1 MSVSRRRRTESVL
14 AASSTR
20 RAETDSV
27 RLTQIKLSGFKSF
40 VDPTAIHVPG
50 QLVGIV
56 GPNGCGKSNVIDAV
70 RWVLGESRASALR
83 GDSMMDVIFNGAVNR
98 KPMARASVELI
109 FDNSLARA
117 AGQWSQYAEISV
129 KRVLQRDGESSYLI
143 NNTHVRRRD
152 ITDIFLGT
160 GLGPRAYAIVEQG
173 MISRIIEAK
182 PEELRVFLEEAA
194 GISKYKERR
203 RETENRLSDTRD
215 NLSRVT
221 DIRTELGVQ
230 IEKLQKQAEVASRYH
245 EFQADLQI
253 KQQLLWFLRRRDA
266 ASERERHAQEIVRT
280 SNELEGETARLR
292 ETESRIETARASHYS
307 AGDTLNAAQA
317 ALYSANSEV
326 ARHESELRHV
336 EETRQRL
343 ENRHIELRAQLGSW
357 REQRS
362 QLTQALHMWANRQ
375 VGAKQR
381 VEVAR
386 LLFESEEGKLPHAEQ
401 AFRVAQERLND
412 VRGQAMQAESRFQLE
427 QTNLSHTERSLETL
441 KLRDERLKA
450 ELETLDP
457 PDEQA
462 LHNQEAHV
470 ADIERRI
477 EQAQKE
483 TSQLQDDCAELD
495 QQRQQSLARLNEALR
510 EHSAAEAQLRTLQQI
525 QDSMAE
531 DGKLVEWLDRRGLSG
546 RSRFWEK
553 LRIEAGWEIAVEAV
567 LRERL
572 HAHEL
577 SGEEGL
583 AAIAADRPPAKASFY
598 SDCAHSGV
606 GGLEGMQGL
615 SAKITVSDPALAG
628 TVEDWFAG
636 VYVTEGVP
644 DNGACAALLPG
655 ISLVNRQGDR
665 FSRCTASFYAPDST
679 DSGLLVRQAEIETLQ
694 TRFVALARILEG
706 ARTEVGA
713 REGELAAAQTALE
726 AARDAGSELQ
736 GGSHEARIEML
747 KLVQARD
754 RYRERSGQ
762 ISSELDG
769 IAQDL
774 QKSEAKKAELL
785 DALNGIRAQIEALQS
800 DLGEVRAAHSTAEV
814 GLTSQRHAV
823 QQAERSAQDAVY
835 AERECISKV
844 NEIDNSVKIV
854 DQQIERA
861 ELDVGKLSEELAFD
875 PIPAVREAL
884 DAAIEL
890 RIGCEKTLGEARNA
904 VEIASAQL
912 RALEEERLQI
922 EGRMNPLRERVGEL
936 RLKEQAASINHDQ
949 FAAQLLEA
957 GADESRL
964 AAESET
970 APRPSALQAEI
981 TRLSQSIAE
990 LGAVNLAALE
1000 ELNTSTERK
1009 GFLDS
1014 QSADL
1019 EEAVKTLEDAIRRI
1033 DRETR
1038 DLLRETFDS
1047 VNRHFGSLFPLLF
1060 GGGEARLIMTGEEIL
1075 DSGVQVMAQPP
1086 GKRNSSIHLL
1096 SGGEKALT
1104 AISLVFSLF
1113 QLNPAPFCLLDEVD
1127 APLDDSNT
1135 QRFCELVK
1143 KMSGQTQ
1150 FLYISHNKIT
1160 MEMASQLVGVTM
1172 QESGVSRVVAVDID
1186 QALRMREELA
1196 A

>member
-1 MSVSRRRRTESVL
+1 M
-14 AASSTR
+14 
-20 RAETDSV
+20 

-40 VDPTAIHVPG
+40 VDPTSIHVPG
-50 QLVGIV
+50 HLVGIV

-70 RWVLGESRASALR
+70 RWVLGETRASALR
-83 GDSMMDVIFNGAVNR
+83 GDSMMDVIFNGSVNR
-98 KPMARASVELI
+98 KPLARASVELI

-129 KRVLQRDGESSYLI
+129 KRVLQRDGESSYFI

-215 NLSRVT
+215 NLARVT
-221 DIRTELGVQ
+221 DIRTELGTQ
-230 IEKLQKQAEVASRYH
+230 IVKLEKQAEVAGRYQD
-245 EFQADLQI
+245 FQFELQV

-266 ASERERHAQEIVRT
+266 AAERERHAQEIDRT

-292 ETESRIETARASHYS
+292 ETESRIETARGAHYT
-307 AGDTLNAAQA
+307 AGDGLNAGQA
-317 ALYSANSEV
+317 ALYAANSEV

-343 ENRHIELRAQLGSW
+343 ENRHVELRSQLGSW

-381 VEVAR
+381 VDTAKQA
-386 LLFESEEGKLPHAEQ
+386 LATESGKLPYTEH
-401 AFRVAQERLND
+401 AFRVTQERMNE
-412 VRGQAMQAESRFQLE
+412 VRSQSMQAESRFQLE
-427 QTNLSHTERSLETL
+427 QTNLGHCERLLQTLEQ
-441 KLRDERLKA
+441 RDERLKA
-450 ELETLDP
+450 ELETLDR
-457 PDEQA
+457 PDPQA
-462 LHNQEAHV
+462 LLDQESHV
-470 ADIERRI
+470 AELERRI
-477 EQAQKE
+477 DEAQNE
-483 TSQLQDDCAELD
+483 TAGLQEACSVLD
-495 QQRQQSLARLNEALR
+495 RERQSSVSRLNEALR
-510 EHSAAEAQLRTLQQI
+510 EHSAVEAQLGTLRLI
-525 QDSMAE
+525 QEAMAV
-531 DGKLVEWLDRRGLSG
+531 DGKLVEWLDRHGLSG
-546 RSRFWEK
+546 QPRLWEK
-553 LRIEAGWEIAVEAV
+553 LRIETGWEIAVEAV

-577 SGEEGL
+577 STEDSLVAL
-583 AAIAADRPPAKASFY
+583 AAERPPAKASFY
-598 SDCAHSGV
+598 TGATGSAV
-606 GGLEGMQGL
+606 AAIAGMEPLAQ
-615 SAKITVSDPALAG
+615 KITVSHPGLLGAL
-628 TVEDWFAG
+628 EDWLSG
-636 VYVTEGVP
+636 VYAMEGMPESTLRLSLPSGVT
-644 DNGACAALLPG
+644 
-655 ISLVNRQGDR
+655 LVNKDGDR
-665 FSRCTASFYAPDST
+665 FSRHTASFYAPDAT
-679 DSGLLVRQAEIETLQ
+679 DSGLLVRQTEIETLQ
-694 TRFVALARILEG
+694 ARCSALAATLDG
-706 ARTEVGA
+706 AHEEVQG
-713 REGELAAAQTALE
+713 REQELVTRQAALAD
-726 AARDAGSELQ
+726 ARDTAAELQ
-736 GGSHEARIEML
+736 GSSHEARIELL
-747 KLVQARD
+747 KLVQASE
-754 RYRERSGQ
+754 RYRERSSQ
-762 ISSELDG
+762 IGKELED
-769 IAQDL
+769 IALDL
-774 QKSEAKKAELL
+774 QKGSTRKVELL
-785 DALNGIRAQIEALQS
+785 GLLETIQASIGSLQAGLS
-800 DLGEVRAAHSTAEV
+800 EVRAAHTVAEASLV
-814 GLTSQRHAV
+814 EQRGAL
-823 QQAERSAQDAVY
+823 QQAERGAQEAVY
-835 AERECISKV
+835 AERECVSKV
-844 NEIDNSVKIV
+844 TEIDNSVKIV

-861 ELDVGKLSEELAFD
+861 DLDVVKLTEELAID
-875 PIPAVREAL
+875 PIPLVRAEL
-884 DAAIEL
+884 DAAIES
-890 RIGCEKTLGEARNA
+890 RIGCEKTLGEARNT
-904 VEIASAQL
+904 VEIASAAL

-936 RLKEQAASINHDQ
+936 RLKEQAARINHDQ
-949 FAAQLLEA
+949 FAGQLAEA
-957 GADESRL
+957 GADENRL
-964 AAESET
+964 LAGAET

-981 TRLSQSIAE
+981 TRLNQSIAE
-990 LGAVNLAALE
+990 LGAVNLVALE
-1000 ELNTSTERK
+1000 ELKTNSERK

-1019 EEAVKTLEDAIRRI
+1019 EEAVTTLEDAIRRI

-1038 DLLRETFDS
+1038 ELLRETFES
-1047 VNRHFGSLFPLLF
+1047 VNRHFGSLFPMLF
-1060 GGGEARLIMTGEEIL
+1060 GGGEARLIMTGDEIL
-1075 DSGVQVMAQPP
+1075 DAGVQVMAQPP

-1127 APLDDSNT
+1127 APLDDTNT
-1135 QRFCELVK
+1135 QRFCDLVK

-1186 QALRMREELA
+1186 EALRMREELA

>member
-1 MSVSRRRRTESVL
+1 M
-14 AASSTR
+14 
-20 RAETDSV
+20 

-98 KPMARASVELI
+98 KPMSRASVELI

-143 NNTHVRRRD
+143 NNMHVRRRD

-215 NLSRVT
+215 NLDRVT

-253 KQQLLWFLRRRDA
+253 KQQLLWYLRRRDA
-266 ASERERHAQEIVRT
+266 ASERERHAQEIMRT
-280 SNELEGETARLR
+280 SNELESETARLR
-292 ETESRIETARASHYS
+292 EAESQIETARASHYS
-307 AGDTLNAAQA
+307 AGDALNAAQA
-317 ALYSANSEV
+317 ALYAANSEV

-381 VEVAR
+381 VADAR
-386 LLFESEEGKLPHAEQ
+386 LSFEAEEQKLPHAEQ

-441 KLRDERLKA
+441 KARDERLTA

-457 PDEQA
+457 PDEQV
-462 LHNQEAHV
+462 LRQQEARV
-470 ADIERRI
+470 ADLERRI
-477 EQAQKE
+477 EEAQSE
-483 TSQLQDDCAELD
+483 AVLLQDNCATID
-495 QQRQQSLARLNEALR
+495 QQRQLSVARLSEALR
-510 EHSAAEAQLRTLQQI
+510 EHSAVEAQLRTLQQI
-525 QDSMAE
+525 QESMAE

-546 RSRFWEK
+546 KSRLWEK
-553 LRIEAGWEIAVEAV
+553 LRIEAGWETAIEAV

-572 HAHEL
+572 HAYQIG
-577 SGEEGL
+577 GEENL

-598 SDCAHSGV
+598 SSSFAIGAERLSGLHSLLG
-606 GGLEGMQGL
+606 
-615 SAKITVSDPALAG
+615 KITASELGLAG
-628 TVEDWFAG
+628 TLEDWFAG

-644 DNGACAALLPG
+644 ESGVRTSLPPG
-655 ISLVNRQGDR
+655 VFLVNREGDR

-694 TRFVALARILEG
+694 TRCEG
-706 ARTEVGA
+706 LSGTLDRARTEVVEKESA
-713 REGELAAAQTALE
+713 LAAGQAALE
-726 AARDAGSELQ
+726 AARDAASELQ
-736 GGSHEARIEML
+736 GGSHEARIELL
-747 KLVQARD
+747 KLVQSTD

-762 ISSELDG
+762 ISGELEG
-769 IAQDL
+769 IALDL
-774 QKSEAKKAELL
+774 QKSQARKAELL
-785 DALNGIRAQIEALQS
+785 EALNGVRTHMGSLQA
-800 DLGEVRAAHSTAEV
+800 DLGEVRAEHSAAEIA
-814 GLTSQRHAV
+814 LTSQRHV
-823 QQAERSAQDAVY
+823 LQLAERSAQEAVF
-835 AERECISKV
+835 AERECVSKV
-844 NEIDNSVKIV
+844 SEIDNSVKIV

-861 ELDVGKLSEELAFD
+861 DLDVAKLSEELAID
-875 PIPAVREAL
+875 PIPPVRVAL

-890 RIGCEKTLGEARNA
+890 RIVCEKTLGEARNA
-904 VEIASAQL
+904 VEMASAAL

-922 EGRMNPLRERVGEL
+922 EGRMNPLRERIGEL

-949 FAAQLLEA
+949 FATQLAEA
-957 GADESRL
+957 GADEGRL
-964 AAESET
+964 ASESET

-981 TRLSQSIAE
+981 TRLTQSIAE

-1060 GGGEARLIMTGEEIL
+1060 GGGEAKLIMTGEEIL

>member
-1 MSVSRRRRTESVL
+1 M
-14 AASSTR
+14 
-20 RAETDSV
+20 
-27 RLTQIKLSGFKSF
+27 RLTQLKLSGFKSF

-70 RWVLGESRASALR
+70 RWVLGETRASALR
-83 GDSMMDVIFNGAVNR
+83 GDSMMDVIFNGSVNR
-98 KPMARASVELI
+98 KPLARASVELI
-109 FDNSLARA
+109 FDNTLGRA
-117 AGQWSQYAEISV
+117 SGQWSQYGEISV
-129 KRVLQRDGESSYLI
+129 KRVLQRDGESSYHI

-221 DIRTELGVQ
+221 DIRTELGTQ
-230 IEKLQKQAEVASRYH
+230 IEKLEKQAEVATRYQ
-245 EFQADLQI
+245 EFRSDLQL
-253 KQQLLWFLRRRDA
+253 KQQLLWYLRRRDA
-266 ASERERHAQEIVRT
+266 AAERERHAQEIVRT
-280 SNELEGETARLR
+280 TNELEGETARLR
-292 ETESRIETARASHYS
+292 ETENHIESARAAHYT
-307 AGDTLNAAQA
+307 AGDGLNAAQA
-317 ALYSANSEV
+317 ALYAANSEV

-375 VGAKQR
+375 VGARQR
-381 VEVAR
+381 VTDAQVA
-386 LLFESEEGKLPHAEQ
+386 LGAETEKLPHAEQ
-401 AFRVAQERLND
+401 AFRVAQERLNE
-412 VRGQAMQAESRFQLE
+412 VRSQSLQAESRFQLE
-427 QTNLSHTERSLETL
+427 QANLSHAERSVLALEQ
-441 KLRDERLKA
+441 RDERLRA
-450 ELETLDP
+450 EMETLDP
-457 PDEQA
+457 PDEQG
-462 LHNQEAHV
+462 LLEHEARV
-470 ADIERRI
+470 AELERSI
-477 EQAQKE
+477 EQAQVE
-483 TSQLQDDCAELD
+483 TAALQEACGSLD
-495 QQRQQSLARLNEALR
+495 RERQGAVGRLNEALR
-510 EHSAAEAQLRTLQQI
+510 EHSAAEAQLATLKQI
-525 QDSMAE
+525 QESMAE
-531 DGKLVEWLDRRGLSG
+531 DGKLVEWLDRHGLSG
-546 RSRFWEK
+546 LPRFWEK
-553 LRIEAGWEIAVEAV
+553 LRIEAGWETAVEAV

-577 SGEEGL
+577 
-583 AAIAADRPPAKASFY
+583 AAGDTLSAFAADKPPAKASFY
-598 SDCAHSGV
+598 AAAPGLAADIPSGQV
-606 GGLEGMQGL
+606 SLASKI
-615 SAKITVSDPALAG
+615 SATDPGLAG
-628 TVEDWFAG
+628 ATEDWLAG
-636 VYVTEGVP
+636 VYAFEGTPAAEVLGALAP
-644 DNGACAALLPG
+644 GAC
-655 ISLVNRQGDR
+655 LVNREGHR
-665 FSRCTASFYAPDST
+665 FSRHTVTFHAPDAT
-679 DSGLLVRQAEIETLQ
+679 DSGVLQRQAQIEALNMRCASLATSLDAARNDVAQ
-694 TRFVALARILEG
+694 REQGLAERQAALA
-706 ARTEVGA
+706 
-713 REGELAAAQTALE
+713 
-726 AARDAGSELQ
+726 AARDAAAELQ
-736 GGSHEARIEML
+736 GGSHEARIELL
-747 KLVQARD
+747 KLTQAAE
-754 RYRERSGQ
+754 RYRERSSQ
-762 ISSELDG
+762 IQRELEG
-769 IAQDL
+769 IALEL
-774 QKSEAKKAELL
+774 QKARARKAELL
-785 DALNGIRAQIEALQS
+785 EALQAIQAEIGALQS
-800 DLGEVRAAHSTAEV
+800 GLAEVRAAHTAAEV
-814 GLTSQRHAV
+814 ALAEQRRAL
-823 QQAERSAQDAVY
+823 QQAERTAQEAVY
-835 AERECISKV
+835 AERECVSKIT
-844 NEIDNSVKIV
+844 EIDNSVNIV

-861 ELDVGKLSEELAFD
+861 DLDVVKLTEELAID

-884 DAAIEL
+884 DAAIES
-890 RIGCEKTLGEARNA
+890 RIGCEKTLAEARNT
-904 VEIASAQL
+904 VEAASAAL
-912 RALEEERLQI
+912 RGLEEDRLQI
-922 EGRMNPLRERVGEL
+922 EARINPLRERVGEL

-949 FAAQLLEA
+949 FAAQLAEAAADEAALVA
-957 GADESRL
+957 GAES
-964 AAESET
+964 

-981 TRLSQSIAE
+981 TRLNQSIAE

-1000 ELNTSTERK
+1000 ELKTSSERK

-1038 DLLRETFDS
+1038 ELLRETFES
-1047 VNRHFGSLFPLLF
+1047 VNRHFGSLFPMLF

-1075 DSGVQVMAQPP
+1075 DAGVQVMAQPP

-1127 APLDDSNT
+1127 APLDDTNT
-1135 QRFCELVK
+1135 QRFCDLVK
-1143 KMSGQTQ
+1143 KMSSQTQ

-1186 QALRMREELA
+1186 EALRMREELA